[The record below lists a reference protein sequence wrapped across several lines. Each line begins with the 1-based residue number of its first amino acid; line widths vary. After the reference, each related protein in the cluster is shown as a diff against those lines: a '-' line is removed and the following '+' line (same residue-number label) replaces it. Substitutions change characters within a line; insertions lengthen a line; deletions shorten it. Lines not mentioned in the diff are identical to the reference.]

1 MTKSLG
7 RFMPFYYML
16 LRVKKR
22 SKGKYFP
29 FYEEYINSQ
38 NKYNKKTFN

>member
-7 RFMPFYYML
+7 RFMPFYAFKSKT
-16 LRVKKR
+16 KKE

-29 FYEEYINSQ
+29 FYEENINSK
-38 NKYNKKTFN
+38 NKYNKTFN